1 VLVVALGLTS
11 GAVFEFGLRRQV
23 CVDDVQQLAWRPV
36 VCLAV
41 VNSTLAGAL
50 SCVNFAIEPS
60 AATARGVA
68 LTILAIAGG
77 TPAMAAL
84 LGIRSAVLITGGL
97 EPRQDARR
105 LQGYLDLR
113 GMAVGLLR
121 ALGSLV
127 ALTTFALGASRRA
140 MPAGTPGLVPP
151 EIVIAFGVIGATLVG
166 LIYAVPSQALRNE
179 ARALVRELT
188 PLAGKDAAALRR
200 ELGERELGTPAGP
213 HRQPAQ

>member
-1 VLVVALGLTS
+1 MT
-11 GAVFEFGLRRQV
+11 
-23 CVDDVQQLAWRPV
+23 
-36 VCLAV
+36 
-41 VNSTLAGAL
+41 
-50 SCVNFAIEPS
+50 
-60 AATARGVA
+60 
-68 LTILAIAGG
+68 
-77 TPAMAAL
+77 AL

-179 ARALVRELT
+179 ARALVRKLT

-200 ELGERELGTPAGP
+200 ELDERENLERQLGLTVSLLSDLQSGIVVLGP
-213 HRQPAQ
+213 LLAASIALLLPST